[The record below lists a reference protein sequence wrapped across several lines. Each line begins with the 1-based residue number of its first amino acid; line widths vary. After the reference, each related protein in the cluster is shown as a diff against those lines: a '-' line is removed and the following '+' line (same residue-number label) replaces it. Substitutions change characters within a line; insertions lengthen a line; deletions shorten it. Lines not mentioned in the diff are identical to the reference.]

1 MRWTSRVERVFNSS
15 QKDIQQGSSRVRG
28 SQLYTQV
35 PFDTALTTSPK
46 RPCRPCKGGRI
57 VMFNHCRHCMP
68 LYAIVCHCPISS
80 CLHAS
85 HDPYNIARQDD
96 PTILKERQTLSKAA
110 LCKVLCLAL
119 FNFVLT
125 RVFALKTWKSKTRAR
140 RTLLDQRR
148 TCFLS
153 HVPHASSPSERFS
166 EWPKRISW
174 RPGTSRKVWRVCWI
188 WWNM

>member
-1 MRWTSRVERVFNSS
+1 M
-15 QKDIQQGSSRVRG
+15 
-28 SQLYTQV
+28 

-57 VMFNHCRHCMP
+57 VMFNQCRHCMPLYAIVCHCMPLYAIVCHCMP

-110 LCKVLCLAL
+110 LCKVLCLVL

-125 RVFALKTWKSKTRAR
+125 RIFALKTWKSKTRAR

-166 EWPKRISW
+166 E
-174 RPGTSRKVWRVCWI
+174 
-188 WWNM
+188 